1 MEHFDLD
8 VGTMN
13 IEELDKQIQL
23 KKQQKI
29 QMKQE
34 LLRRK
39 HENDIDLEKKI
50 RKEINNHTLEILL
63 KRAENNENP
72 EENPDDKPES
82 ESQEQKPEVQNDDKS
97 HVSAGIKIRKNL
109 IFRK

>member
-72 EENPDDKPES
+72 EVKQLYYKLRALKSFD
-82 ESQEQKPEVQNDDKS
+82 QN
-97 HVSAGIKIRKNL
+97 KIE
-109 IFRK
+109 